1 MSIANRKTCMQL
13 PTVIVGDCTARGRR
27 GSER

>member
-1 MSIANRKTCMQL
+1 MSIANRMTCMQL
-13 PTVIVGDCTARGRR
+13 PTDTVGICIARGRR